1 MSSARRTA
9 REQAIYESLVYPGG
23 HVLRNKLG
31 ITDQHVLDKAESETA
46 ALREPT
52 RPIFRK
58 FDLKEM
64 QAVHRHML
72 GGIYEWA
79 GQLRTYTTGRSEVAS
94 FARPEYIESC
104 FESQIFKPLRREK
117 YLEGNSGNN
126 LPSAPRIL
134 PARSTLFTL
143 SLMAMGV

>member
-1 MSSARRTA
+1 MASSRRAA
-9 REQAIYESLVYPGG
+9 REQAIYESLVYPDG
-23 HVLRNKLG
+23 HVLRNKFG
-31 ITDQHVLDKAESETA
+31 ITEQTLLDKMEAKA
-46 ALREPT
+46 AAVREPT

-64 QAVHRHML
+64 QAARKHML
-72 GGIYEWA
+72 ADIYEWA
-79 GQLRTYTTGRSEVAS
+79 GKLRTYTTGRSEVAS

-134 PARSTLFTL
+134 PARSTLLTL